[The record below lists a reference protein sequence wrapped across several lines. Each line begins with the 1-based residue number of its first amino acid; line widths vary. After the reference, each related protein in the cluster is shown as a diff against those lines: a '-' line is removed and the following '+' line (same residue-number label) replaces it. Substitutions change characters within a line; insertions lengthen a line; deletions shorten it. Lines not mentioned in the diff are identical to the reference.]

1 MSSRRRFATRRTFI
15 AQAYSLR
22 TALEDRSMRMKM
34 AKAAADAAQSGNT
47 IAALHWTKL
56 HPQDR
61 EDTTYIARHTF
72 PNGARLLV
80 TKNHP
85 HYAYKGVTAWD
96 RTFSNENA
104 TAADVTEIMQ
114 ELASGALEG
123 ENK

>member
-15 AQAYSLR
+15 AQSYSLR

-34 AKAAADAAQSGNT
+34 AKAAAEAEQAGNT

-85 HYAYKGVTAWD
+85 HYTYKGVTIWD